1 MDSNFDSEIIHEKG
15 TKLDV
20 VLEVIFDET
29 YYGGCALYVLKENSG
44 IDEVKVDVLRLQI
57 NV

>member
-1 MDSNFDSEIIHEKG
+1 MDSNFDSEIINEKG

-20 VLEVIFDET
+20 VLEVIFDEA
-29 YYGGCALYVLKENSG
+29 YYGGCALYVIKENSR